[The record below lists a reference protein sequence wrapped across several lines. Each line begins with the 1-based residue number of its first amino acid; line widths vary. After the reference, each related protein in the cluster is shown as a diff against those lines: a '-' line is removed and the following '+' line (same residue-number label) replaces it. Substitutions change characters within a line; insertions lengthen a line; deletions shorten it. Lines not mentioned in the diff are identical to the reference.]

1 MILNVGCLKM
11 KCVMRV
17 TEYCNL
23 KCSYCYMNSINNN
36 YNFESLTTILEVIN
50 SLNEINIDKLIIT
63 GGEPFLRPDIFDI

>member
-1 MILNVGCLKM
+1 
-11 KCVMRV
+11 
-17 TEYCNL
+17 
-23 KCSYCYMNSINNN
+23 MNSINNN